1 MSPLRWGVGG
11 AAGALSGLIWLL
23 AVGVLHELAVD
34 GPGSFELFKGAAEL
48 FLGLEESLFEFC
60 VASGQLLIGEFGEH
74 AFGLEVVGDK
84 PGCERSRNSPGGR
97 SRNSLLGPTGDDGRD
112 RWVRQGV
119 VT

>member
-74 AFGLEVVGDK
+74 AFGQEVVGDK
-84 PGCERSRNSPGGR
+84 PGAFGLGEPVLQGAE
-97 SRNSLLGPTGDDGRD
+97 LLLEPVALGPAVFQFGS
-112 RWVRQGV
+112 
-119 VT
+119 